1 MKKIIWLI
9 AALLCCS
16 IMPVNAKIFSYI
28 TKAAGT
34 PTGVNYV
41 YYDYVISSWSTEED
55 SQPNPCY
62 GYAYCWLHVNHRH
75 TAAGTGG
82 SADPAYGQLNIG
94 AAKTIGDVR
103 KLWIAAHPMP
113 NTGQTRHQGDVLTEE
128 CVGLFYVAKDI
139 AAVYDTDP
147 RILFPGS
154 VCGLAPPPVG
164 SCKLDGD
171 ITLDYGSVSA
181 ASLNGKVISKTSSVT
196 CSKDMAIQL
205 WLFNP
210 SDDSDQVPL
219 RSDNSIVAKLTLNG
233 DSATAGK
240 TINVT
245 SGVATPFT
253 VSSEALVSGSPEAG
267 AFSGSAILLL
277 AIP

>member
-1 MKKIIWLI
+1 MKKIICVMT
-9 AALLCCS
+9 ALLCS
-16 IMPVNAKIFSYI
+16 FVLPVNAKIFSFI
-28 TKAAGT
+28 TKETGTAGSGT
-34 PTGVNYV
+34 TI
-41 YYDYVISSWSTEED
+41 YYDYSISSWSTED
-55 SQPNPCY
+55 DAQPNPCY
-62 GYAYCWLHVNHRH
+62 GSTYCWLHVNHRH
-75 TAAGTGG
+75 FANGTGG
-82 SADPAYGQLNIG
+82 TADATFKNINIG

-103 KLWIAAHPMP
+103 KMWIAAHPLP
-113 NTGQTRHQGDVLTEE
+113 NVGQTHHTGEVLAEE
-128 CVGLFYVAKDI
+128 CVGLFYVAKDSVP
-139 AAVYDTDP
+139 VYDTDP

-171 ITLDYGSVSA
+171 ITLDYGSVTA

-253 VSSEALVSGSPEAG
+253 VSSEALVSGTPEAG

>member
-1 MKKIIWLI
+1 MKKMICVIT
-9 AALLCCS
+9 ALLCCCVL
-16 IMPVNAKIFSYI
+16 PVNAKIFSYI
-28 TKAAGT
+28 TKVTGT
-34 PTGVNYV
+34 PGVGNTIL
-41 YYDYVISSWSTEED
+41 YDYSISSWSTED
-55 SQPNPCY
+55 DAQPNPCY
-62 GYAYCWLHVNHRH
+62 GRGYCLLSVDHRH
-75 TAAGTGG
+75 TDAGNGG
-82 SADPAYGQLNIG
+82 SADPAYSNINIG

-103 KLWIAAHPMP
+103 RLWIAAHPLP
-113 NTGQTRHQGDVLTEE
+113 NVGQTKHTGPVVTEE
-128 CVGLFYVAKDI
+128 CVGLFYVAKDAPPI
-139 AAVYDTDP
+139 YNEDL

-154 VCGLAPPPVG
+154 VCGLAPQPVG

-171 ITLDYGSVSA
+171 ITLDYGSVTA

-196 CSKDMAIQL
+196 CSKDMAVQL

-219 RSDNSIVAKLTLNG
+219 RSDKSIVAKLTLNG